1 MTGNTQD
8 TTGGDLA
15 AYRARE
21 EALYR
26 VREAL
31 FEADT
36 WTAFAEALAESGLP
50 EARVRQ
56 VVDPPVSIDLHTHS
70 TCSDGEVP
78 PRKLAW
84 LARVLGLRAVALT
97 DHDSVAGIRD
107 LFAEAALLG
116 VSAVP
121 GVELSTGRSGL
132 EILVYFP
139 DAGAFFGF
147 LTTPRGRRFVKYLE
161 DKQQAVHEVTL
172 KVLASVN
179 RWLGKQGVPDEA
191 HVTEAELDAWYGG
204 RPPYYPGTVA
214 VLGLKRLDGRRRK
227 RLGIHDPRT
236 FNTRVVT
243 PALKRLGAAGGTRT
257 GLDEA
262 TEEVREELARLD
274 RAGIGAVV
282 VLPHPKELVIKGKM
296 TLGQVARTIRY
307 LTAEA
312 RLDGVEVG
320 CARDT
325 EADVRAWRE
334 MMDEINAEIEAGTL
348 AAPGPLL
355 LASYTSDFHVL
366 APGRARGE
374 ITLAFGLLDER
385 PGRRRGNLRPQT
397 GPDELLEA
405 MRRRAALRARGGC

>member
-1 MTGNTQD
+1 MTGNTSE

-15 AYRARE
+15 SYRARE
-21 EALYR
+21 AALYR

-36 WTAFAEALAESGLP
+36 WDAFAETLAEGGLP
-50 EARVRQ
+50 EARLRQ
-56 VVDPPVSIDLHTHS
+56 LVDPPVAMDLHTHS
-70 TCSDGEVP
+70 TCSDGETP

-84 LARVLGLRAVALT
+84 LARVLGLRTLALT
-97 DHDSVAGIRD
+97 DHDSVAGVRD

-161 DKQQAVHEVTL
+161 GKQQAVHEVTL
-172 KVLASVN
+172 KVLAGVN
-179 RWLGKQGVPDEA
+179 RWLGKQGVPDEK
-191 HVTEAELDAWYGG
+191 HVTEAELDAWFGG
-204 RPPYYPGTVA
+204 QKPYYPGTVA
-214 VLGLKRLDGRRRK
+214 VLGLKRLDGRLRK
-227 RLGIHDPRT
+227 RLGIHDPRA
-236 FNTRVVT
+236 FNTQVVT

-257 GLDEA
+257 PLDEA
-262 TEEVREELARLD
+262 TEEVRTELARLD

-282 VLPHPKELVIKGKM
+282 VLPHPKELVTKGKM

-320 CARDT
+320 CARDA

-334 MMDEINAEIEAGTL
+334 MIDEMNADIAAGGL
-348 AAPGPLL
+348 AAAGPLL

-366 APGRARGE
+366 APGRATGE

-385 PGRRRGNLRPQT
+385 PGHRRGNLRPQT
-397 GPDELLEA
+397 GPDELREA
-405 MRRRAALRARGGC
+405 MRRRAACRAGK